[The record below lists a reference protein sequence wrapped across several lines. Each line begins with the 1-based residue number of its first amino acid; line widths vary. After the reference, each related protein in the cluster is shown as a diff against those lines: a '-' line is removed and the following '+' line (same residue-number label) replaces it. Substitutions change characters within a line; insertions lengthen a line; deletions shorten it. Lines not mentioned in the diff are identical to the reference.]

1 MFQKKFQFGI
11 TGMVRDK
18 TDYVMTLHFLNLAT
32 YFVTFCWVAEK
43 LWRDYQD
50 RKRKQTEPN
59 LNLS

>member
-1 MFQKKFQFGI
+1 
-11 TGMVRDK
+11 MVRDK